1 MAWEKLGS
9 TSVGGAS
16 DPVNNS
22 WKEIGRTTLG
32 SAGDDITVSSFTAKD
47 NLMILCSTISTGNID
62 GALRFNTDTGSNYA
76 IRRSENG
83 GSDATGTS
91 QAKLILDRGHAAYPN
106 NTFSVSNMNN
116 ISAQEKLVI
125 GHSIAGVNG
134 AGTAPD
140 RTEMTGKWANTS
152 AQVTSVT
159 CNNSDSGSWDTGS
172 EVVVLGCDNDEADS
186 GTNFW
191 QQLADVDLGSDG
203 TILSSGSFTSKKYLM
218 VSIHAIASGGMDSR
232 LYFNSDGGSG
242 GSSNYAWRMS
252 KNGASDSTT
261 ASTYGINTEEGAW
274 NNAYYNFFIINKS
287 DKEKLVV
294 GDVVHDS
301 DTSGAGTAS
310 TRNEVTGKWITTGSQ
325 INTVAIK
332 NIDSGDYASGS
343 RITVWGAD

>member
-9 TSVGGAS
+9 TSVGGSS

-22 WKEIGRTTLG
+22 WKELGRTTLG

-134 AGTAPD
+134 TGTAPD
-140 RTEMTGKWANTS
+140 RTEMTGKWTNTS
-152 AQVTSVT
+152 SQVTSVT

-191 QQLADVDLGSDG
+191 QE
-203 TILSSGSFTSKKYLM
+203 LSSTVLTATHSGALTIPQFTTKKYLM
-218 VSIHAIASGGMDSR
+218 IRYYINASTDCIWRVGT
-232 LYFNSDGGSG
+232 GGSIDSG
-242 GSSNYAWRMS
+242 TNQYYSRYSS
-252 KNGASDSTT
+252 NGASDSTLSYT
-261 ASTYGINTEEGAW
+261 SFLQHNPIIQGEV
-274 NNAYYNFFIINKS
+274 FIINKS
-287 DKEKLVV
+287 DKEKLMIQHEV
-294 GDVVHDS
+294 GQN
-301 DTSGAGTAS
+301 TAGAGNIPN
-310 TRNEVTGKWITTGSQ
+310 RREDVGKWINTSGQIDTLQYDKSGVSFYAGTT
-325 INTVAIK
+325 IK
-332 NIDSGDYASGS
+332 VY
-343 RITVWGAD
+343 GAD